1 MLKPRN
7 CLRGIGVF
15 VIAAGVLAAPVA
27 AQAWS
32 SRQHSSQHRLYNYQ
46 GSSRSSAPRLYN
58 YQGSSKSSAPR
69 RSAQP
74 MGGGAIQMPGQSPG
88 SNTGGYQ

>member
-7 CLRGIGVF
+7 CLRGIGAF
-15 VIAAGVLAAPVA
+15 VIAAGVLAAPLA

-32 SRQHSSQHRLYNYQ
+32 NRQHSSQQRLYNYQ
-46 GSSRSSAPRLYN
+46 KGSKSSAPKMYN

-74 MGGGAIQMPGQSPG
+74 AGGGTTQSPGQSPG
-88 SNTGGYQ
+88 GGYQ

>member
-7 CLRGIGVF
+7 CLRGIGIF
-15 VIAAGVLAAPVA
+15 VIAAGVLAAPLA

-32 SRQHSSQHRLYNYQ
+32 NRQHSSQHRLYNYQ
-46 GSSRSSAPRLYN
+46 KSSKSGAPKMYN
-58 YQGSSKSSAPR
+58 YQWSSSAPR

-74 MGGGAIQMPGQSPG
+74 TGGGTTQSPPQSPG
-88 SNTGGYQ
+88 STTGSGYQ